1 MANNAAET
9 LIGAAVLL
17 AAGGFIAYASHTADL
32 GVRSGEYVIK
42 ASFRKAEGL
51 VVGGDVRVAG
61 VKVGT
66 VRSLSLNP
74 KTYRAVAEMSISDD
88 VKLPDDSDA
97 AIATEGLLGGGYVA
111 ITPGGSSAMLAPGD
125 EIQYTQGSVNLLDLV
140 GKAISGAGG
149 AKE

>member
-17 AAGGFIAYASHTADL
+17 TAGGFLAYASQTANI
-32 GVRSGEYVIK
+32 GVSGAEYELK

-66 VRSLSLNP
+66 VRSLNLDM
-74 KTYRAVAEMSISDD
+74 KTYQAVAVLTVASE

-111 ITPGGSSAMLAPGD
+111 ITPGSSDIMLAAGD
-125 EIQYTQGSVNLLDLV
+125 EIQFTQGSINLLDLV
-140 GKAISGAGG
+140 GKAISSSGSD
-149 AKE
+149 

>member
-17 AAGGFIAYASHTADL
+17 TAGGFIAYASHTASI
-32 GVRSGEYVIK
+32 GVAGGEYELK

-66 VRSLSLNP
+66 IRSLSLNM
-74 KTYRAVAEMSISDD
+74 KTYQAVAVLAVANE

-111 ITPGGSSAMLAPGD
+111 ITPGGSEVMLAPGD
-125 EIQYTQGSVNLLDLV
+125 EIQFTQGSINLLDLV
-140 GKAISGAGG
+140 GKAISSSGSD
-149 AKE
+149 K